1 MSVFEILN
9 YLSTFLDRYD
19 SINYDFANFTANCEI
34 KNFIKLSNKYGH
46 SKFIE
51 DIPNVV
57 RSCGRFRYENKIN
70 LNSYIK
76 KLVYKDDDINLENNK
91 ETGAVN
97 IVKEKLNERRK
108 MKLEKSTKIA
118 IKMKNE
124 NKKKNGEERKKITIG
139 KPVHLNI
146 KFNEI
151 RNMTG
156 KIYQLGLRIGNKN
169 TTTMKKLKQTF
180 KNLKFEESI
189 KNKNSEYINQYVNL
203 KLVGE
208 IDRNNVMDSN
218 IVEVELQTNTTAIQ
232 NGFWFYFL
240 IIVKENEEMLVSEP
254 FTLLSYKQLTK
265 RKEKSFLKKQEEY
278 MINNEES
285 IFPYYFESMFYYN
298 VENDQYKLKDTFTFG
313 LNFCQERRNA
323 NKYNENG
330 ISNSVISNSVISNS
344 IMVKKDENVELIKE
358 TEELVE
364 DLKQFYPILSDIP
377 NENSNI
383 DIDIKQ
389 RSVSTTDYPVMNNYE
404 CLSPFSNNSDEI
416 PSSNPN
422 ELLNNNSYDNT
433 NDIRNNGYPS
443 PSSIISDDI
452 TNNDKQSLLQSPLQ
466 YQSSILY
473 PYNSNCESSYAVNR
487 LLSLIYEQKIIM
499 NELKRLDIELYN
511 LDFMNN
517 NDKNNIY
524 NIMLIQRDLLL
535 QKFEIGE
542 NEKEYLEEMIYNFK
556 IKDFGLQKDEKF
568 LYGLNSEM
576 NNSQC
581 IQINP
586 EENIIHP
593 RNSIFD

>member
-124 NKKKNGEERKKITIG
+124 NKKKNGEERKKRTIG

-298 VENDQYKLKDTFTFG
+298 VENDQYKTKIGIYYRLS
-313 LNFCQERRNA
+313 C
-323 NKYNENG
+323 NEQ
-330 ISNSVISNSVISNS
+330 
-344 IMVKKDENVELIKE
+344 L
-358 TEELVE
+358 
-364 DLKQFYPILSDIP
+364 
-377 NENSNI
+377 
-383 DIDIKQ
+383 
-389 RSVSTTDYPVMNNYE
+389 
-404 CLSPFSNNSDEI
+404 
-416 PSSNPN
+416 
-422 ELLNNNSYDNT
+422 
-433 NDIRNNGYPS
+433 
-443 PSSIISDDI
+443 
-452 TNNDKQSLLQSPLQ
+452 
-466 YQSSILY
+466 
-473 PYNSNCESSYAVNR
+473 
-487 LLSLIYEQKIIM
+487 
-499 NELKRLDIELYN
+499 
-511 LDFMNN
+511 
-517 NDKNNIY
+517 
-524 NIMLIQRDLLL
+524 
-535 QKFEIGE
+535 
-542 NEKEYLEEMIYNFK
+542 
-556 IKDFGLQKDEKF
+556 
-568 LYGLNSEM
+568 
-576 NNSQC
+576 
-581 IQINP
+581 
-586 EENIIHP
+586 
-593 RNSIFD
+593 

>member
-91 ETGAVN
+91 ETEAVN

-146 KFNEI
+146 KFNDI
-151 RNMTG
+151 RNMNG

-298 VENDQYKLKDTFTFG
+298 VEDDQYKLKDTFTFG

-330 ISNSVISNSVISNS
+330 ISNSIISNS
-344 IMVKKDENVELIKE
+344 IMVKKYENVELIKE

-364 DLKQFYPILSDIP
+364 DLKQFYPILSDIS

-383 DIDIKQ
+383 DINIKQ
-389 RSVSTTDYPVMNNYE
+389 RSVSTTDCPVMNNYE
-404 CLSPFSNNSDEI
+404 CLSPFSNNSDEL
-416 PSSNPN
+416 PS
-422 ELLNNNSYDNT
+422 NNSYN
-433 NDIRNNGYPS
+433 IRNNGYPS
-443 PSSIISDDI
+443 PSSIISDVI
-452 TNNDKQSLLQSPLQ
+452 PNNDNKLPLQSTLQSPFQ

-473 PYNSNCESSYAVNR
+473 PYNSNFESSYAVNR
-487 LLSLIYEQKIIM
+487 LLSLIYEQKNIM

-511 LDFMNN
+511 LDYMNN
-517 NDKNNIY
+517 DVKINIY

-535 QKFEIGE
+535 RKFEIGE
-542 NEKEYLEEMIYNFK
+542 NEKEYLKEIIYNFK
-556 IKDFGLQKDEKF
+556 IKDFGLQKDEIC
-568 LYGLNSEM
+568 LSGLNSEI
-576 NNSQC
+576 NNKQY
-581 IQINP
+581 IPINP
-586 EENIIHP
+586 EENTIYPI
-593 RNSIFD
+593 SDIFDRIVV